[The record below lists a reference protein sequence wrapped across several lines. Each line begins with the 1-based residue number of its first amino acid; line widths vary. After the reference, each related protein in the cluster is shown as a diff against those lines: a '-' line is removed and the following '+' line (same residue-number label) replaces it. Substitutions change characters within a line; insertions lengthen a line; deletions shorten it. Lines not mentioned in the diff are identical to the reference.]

1 MVIDSTKRELFRRQQ
16 DLFDFAQAY
25 LSEGFP
31 NPERAGCPQDH
42 ILGSFAR
49 NPRQGDPSIADHVT
63 CCSPCFNAYAAYLE
77 HARAE
82 ATASRQTTRA
92 VWIRRSLV
100 SASLAIA
107 LLIVVYALLMKTQ
120 NEPSTTHN
128 RPDPVSQPAGSTQ
141 TPLVA
146 SRRVLLDLTTAAP
159 ERGRAGRSQ
168 TAMESIPAEPRVE
181 LTLRLPIG
189 SEAGMYSV
197 SLTSKQGTEWRSA
210 TRASIEDGEPVL
222 HLRADFSHILDGT
235 YELVV
240 VSEGQRLRR
249 RVVIVRSANE
259 QR

>member
-31 NPERAGCPQDH
+31 NPERAGCPQDQ

-63 CCSPCFNAYAAYLE
+63 CCSPCFNAYTAYLE

-82 ATASRQTTRA
+82 ATVRQTTRA
-92 VWIRRSLV
+92 VWIRWTLV

-107 LLIVVYALLMKTQ
+107 LLIVAYALLMQTQ

-128 RPDPVSQPAGSTQ
+128 RPAPISQPAGSTP

-146 SRRVLLDLTTAAP
+146 SRRVLL
-159 ERGRAGRSQ
+159 
-168 TAMESIPAEPRVE
+168 
-181 LTLRLPIG
+181 
-189 SEAGMYSV
+189 
-197 SLTSKQGTEWRSA
+197 
-210 TRASIEDGEPVL
+210 
-222 HLRADFSHILDGT
+222 
-235 YELVV
+235 
-240 VSEGQRLRR
+240 
-249 RVVIVRSANE
+249 
-259 QR
+259 